1 MLVQDLFIAMM
12 EIIGATTLD
21 EVPEAPE
28 MQKCLRHTNLM
39 LDSWSGRRLLLQ
51 ATVQEGFPLG
61 VGQREYTI
69 GIGGN
74 FNTAKPIAIETA
86 FVRDSASV
94 DYTVVV
100 MNQEVYDDLDD
111 KLITTARP
119 EGIYYDAGVSQQT
132 VQTGTIKCYGIPDAV
147 YTLFINSTKY
157 LTEFVNLTDTVTFP
171 PAYFRALAY
180 NGAIAIWRPM
190 GRRGAIPPDIVM
202 EARESLRII
211 EGINHRLPVSRIDVP
226 GTSSVA
232 TDSDTPNIMSGD
244 WI

>member
-1 MLVQDLFIAMM
+1 MLVQDLFVAMM

-51 ATVQEGFPLG
+51 ATVQEGFPL
-61 VGQREYTI
+61 VAGQKDYTI

-86 FVRDSASV
+86 FVRDSSNV
-94 DYTVVV
+94 DYDLVV
-100 MNQEVYDDLDD
+100 MDQEVYDSLED
-111 KLITTARP
+111 KLITSARP

-132 VQTGTIKCYGIPDAV
+132 VQTGTIKCYGIPDMT

-190 GRRGAIPPDIVM
+190 GRRGMIPPDITT
-202 EARESLRII
+202 EARESLKVI
-211 EGINHRLPVSRIDVP
+211 ENINHRLPVCRIDTP
-226 GTSSVA
+226 GTSGSA
-232 TDSDTPNIMSGD
+232 SDSDTPNIMSGD